1 MLQQG
6 AAGLRRGHAL
16 AAAHQKLGAEG
27 QFHLA
32 DAGRGRRQR
41 EIGALGAMGDTAR
54 LDDVAEKIEVREVE
68 AHDGA
73 TFLFYEGRLR
83 KTQIVPSETKAQA
96 SYSLKY
102 PL

>member
-41 EIGALGAMGDTAR
+41 QIRALGAMGDAAR
-54 LDDVAEKIEVREVE
+54 LDDVAEKIEVGEVE
-68 AHDGA
+68 AHKGQA
-73 TFLFYEGRLR
+73 TFLFCEGRLR
-83 KTQIVPSETKAQA
+83 KTQIAPSELEAQA
-96 SYSLKY
+96 SFSLK
-102 PL
+102 